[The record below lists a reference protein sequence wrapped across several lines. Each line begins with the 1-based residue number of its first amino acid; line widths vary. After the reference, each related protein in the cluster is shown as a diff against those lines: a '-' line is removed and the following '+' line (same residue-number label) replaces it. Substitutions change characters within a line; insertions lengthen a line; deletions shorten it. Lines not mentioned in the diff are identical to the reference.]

1 MAGSFGDRHEDATFM
16 TLPPSPSSRRGLV
29 LDRDG
34 TIIEHVPYLCDP
46 DGVVLLPGVREA
58 LRAARSAGVDL
69 FVHSNQSGVGRGMFG
84 LDAVDACNR
93 RMIRL
98 LDLGEQ
104 PFVRICVAPEA
115 PEAPA
120 IYRKPSPRF
129 AQELIRDFGFAP
141 HNLAYVGDRG
151 SDIETAARAGVRGIG
166 VATGLD
172 DLRAELTELGLD
184 GEFPVF
190 ASLSEAVDHFL
201 NTPQ

>member
-1 MAGSFGDRHEDATFM
+1 M
-16 TLPPSPSSRRGLV
+16 TSPLSPSSRRGLV

-46 DGVVLLPGVREA
+46 AGVVLLPGVREA
-58 LRAARSAGVDL
+58 LRKAQAAGVDL

-93 RMIRL
+93 RMIEL
-98 LDLGEQ
+98 LDLGER
-104 PFVRICVAPEA
+104 PFVRICIAPEA
-115 PEAPA
+115 PKDPA

-129 AQELIRDFGFAP
+129 AQELLRDFGFAT

-151 SDIETAARAGVRGIG
+151 SDIETAARAGIRGLG

-172 DLRAELTELGLD
+172 DLRAELAELGL
-184 GEFPVF
+184 GNEFPVF

-201 NTPQ
+201 ITPQ